1 MTFDIRNIAVL
12 GAGAMGNGIAQVSA
26 QAGYQVIMQDIT
38 EEALEKGMDTIKKS
52 LSKLASKGKIA
63 ADEVD
68 AIIGRIT
75 TTVNLEEA
83 AKDADLVIEA
93 VPEVLELKIDIYK
106 RLDEVCKPEAIFG
119 SNTST
124 LPITILG
131 AATKRPEQ
139 VCGIHFMNPVPVMP
153 GVELIKGRLTSDEV
167 MDEAVKYVE
176 KIGREACLAVD
187 YAGFIVS
194 RLLDVVQ
201 NEACKLVM
209 EGNEPEEIDRAMKLC
224 ANWPIGP
231 CALMDLVGLDIVE
244 HGLGTLENDLGPAYK
259 AAPLLRQ
266 MVRAGEL
273 GRKTGRGFYTYNK

>member
-1 MTFDIRNIAVL
+1 MFDIKQITVL

-26 QAGYQVIMQDIT
+26 QAGYEVVMQDIT
-38 EEALEKGMDTIKKS
+38 EEALQKGMATIKNS
-52 LSKLASKGKIA
+52 LSKMASKGKIA
-63 ADEVD
+63 AEDVD
-68 AIIGRIT
+68 AIIGRIKT
-75 TTVNLEEA
+75 EVDLEKA
-83 AKDADLVIEA
+83 AKDADMVIEA
-93 VPEVLELKIDIYK
+93 VPEILELKVEIYK
-106 RLDEVCKPEAIFG
+106 KLDAICKPNTILG

-124 LPITILG
+124 LPITVLA
-131 AATKRPEQ
+131 AATKRPEL

-167 MDEAVKYVE
+167 MDEAVKYV
-176 KIGREACLAVD
+176 KNIGREACIAVD

-209 EGNEPEEIDRAMKLC
+209 DGNSPEDIDKAMKLC
-224 ANWPIGP
+224 CNWPIGP
-231 CALMDLVGLDIVE
+231 CALMDMVGLDIVE
-244 HGLGTLENDLGPAYK
+244 HGLGTLENDLGASYK

-273 GRKTGRGFYTYNK
+273 GRKTGKGFYSYK